1 MQKRKI
7 LSVLLTFVLAIAFL
21 PTTKIASYAAT
32 AGIGTSGISEFSDP
46 DVASVTVG
54 TTTSNYQN
62 FDDAFDAWK
71 DAQGTATLTLLDNC
85 RGTAPETYQLQTSGN
100 HILDLNGKTLTLA
113 TSIDA
118 FVYELTIQDSAS
130 GGVLMINTTNTYAIE
145 VGKGG
150 PKTGTLTIAGGKITT
165 SSSNLNGVMVN
176 GICKMSGG
184 EVTGFKDGV
193 TVSANADSF
202 QVSGTAKVS
211 GNNRNVY
218 LGTGKKITI
227 SGPMSTGAEIK
238 VTTEEEPVKDHDV
251 IFATKDGN
259 VDIYQ
264 SKDFFVS
271 DYADKYF
278 TIVEG
283 PNLKFSVDRPLPTH
297 KHDEGT
303 PGAGVDF
310 NPWIATD
317 SMPTAAGNYYLTVD
331 VNQSSTW
338 TLPEGTVNLCLA
350 GHDVSMGHAVVG
362 NGSTLNIYA
371 CEAGGFKPAANAAN
385 AFEVSGGTVNMYG
398 GTITGFSTS
407 GNGGGVSITS
417 GGTFNMYG
425 GSISNNTASDGG
437 GVFVGSDAG
446 GFTVSGNVN
455 ITGNKSGNADNNV
468 SINPSSKKIS
478 VVSALSDIA
487 RIGLSVKES
496 GVFTSGLSGKGSISN
511 FSADNN
517 QFILSL
523 TDGGEAQLDQAGISL
538 DKDKLTLKIDEEQQ
552 LAATTIPSAAEVTWI
567 SSAEGTVTVD
577 ATGKV
582 KAKAPG
588 DAVITAKI
596 TVAGQDYTASCT
608 VTVLPSITI
617 DPTSLA
623 MIPEQEKTITASTIP
638 SGATVIWTSS
648 DESTARVDTT
658 GKVTALKEGTA
669 TITASVDGAAIPV
682 TAQCAVTI
690 GTTPSVRPNKDTLDL
705 RIGEEETLTAT
716 TIPETAAVTWTSS
729 NPEVATVS
737 ESGTVK
743 AIGTGNATITA
754 KITVEGIDFQG
765 TCAVNVTPQPVTP
778 SVSVSPSSLVL
789 QVGTERQIEV
799 TTVPAGARVTF
810 TSSNPA
816 AASVSENGVI
826 ASNSEGDAIITASIT
841 VDNVE
846 YSATCMVS
854 VRYEPVTPTVKLY
867 PPALTITMGN
877 SRRLEVTTVPANV
890 PVTFA
895 STNTEVAS
903 VDSNGLITANQEGEA
918 IITGTILVNNIM
930 YIGTCS
936 VTVDSG
942 GGQAQTVVVPQ
953 ELTEASLSP
962 GIRNRYG
969 TVQQVVLKL
978 EESVG
983 LAPGTQNRVV
993 YDAQVLIIENGH
1005 LRPATT
1011 ADIPPE
1017 GLEATFSYP
1026 DGTSMLG
1033 NRFDGAHMI
1042 GDASGGYQAGDIE
1055 HLQFVPGPD
1064 GLFTRMH
1071 GLSPVIITWSTVTPS
1086 EPDEIDRHVHVYEW
1100 DTIQAT
1106 ADQDGE
1112 MRYQCRICGDIQT
1125 RVPITAYYVFN
1136 KETTERIRKAKQGET
1151 VKIETARW
1159 ISFHKMV
1166 MQALSER
1173 PDVTLEVS
1181 FLDEGHKGTRKTF
1194 TIPAGTDVM
1203 SLVDDK
1209 GFAGFIFLTNKFGN

>member
-1 MQKRKI
+1 MMQKRKI
-7 LSVLLTFVLAIAFL
+7 LSVLLTFVLAIALL

-71 DAQGTATLTLLDNC
+71 GAQGTATLTLLDNC
-85 RGTAPETYQLQTSGN
+85 RGTTPETYQLQTSGN

-283 PNLKFSVDRPLPTH
+283 PNLKFSVDKPLPTH

-338 TLPEGTVNLCLA
+338 TLPEGAVNLCLA

-455 ITGNKSGNADNNV
+455 ITGNKSGSADNNV

-538 DKDKLTLKIDEEQQ
+538 EKDKLTLKIDEEQQ
-552 LAATTIPSAAEVTWI
+552 LAATTIPSAADVTWI

-638 SGATVIWTSS
+638 SGAIVIWTSS
-648 DESTARVDTT
+648 DESTARVDAT

-682 TAQCAVTI
+682 TAQ
-690 GTTPSVRPNKDTLDL
+690 
-705 RIGEEETLTAT
+705 
-716 TIPETAAVTWTSS
+716 
-729 NPEVATVS
+729 
-737 ESGTVK
+737 
-743 AIGTGNATITA
+743 
-754 KITVEGIDFQG
+754 
-765 TCAVNVTPQPVTP
+765 CAVNVTPQPVTP

-978 EESVG
+978 EESVR

-1017 GLEATFSYP
+1017 GLDATFPYP

-1055 HLQFVPGPD
+1055 HLQFVPGAD

-1136 KETTERIRKAKQGET
+1136 KETTEKIRKAKQGET